1 MRRMR
6 THAHENREPATTR
19 WVRAVG
25 LELPASAKRTLRRM
39 KTAVLLPLSVS
50 ASVSGSQSRSLSV
63 FVARHDLSG
72 SITIADC
79 GCDADTDSD
88 PDGLLS

>member
-1 MRRMR
+1 
-6 THAHENREPATTR
+6 
-19 WVRAVG
+19 
-25 LELPASAKRTLRRM
+25 M

-50 ASVSGSQSRSLSV
+50 ESGSQSRSLSV
-63 FVARHDLSG
+63 FGARHDLSG

-88 PDGLLS
+88 PDVLLS

>member
-6 THAHENREPATTR
+6 T
-19 WVRAVG
+19 
-25 LELPASAKRTLRRM
+25 LRHM
-39 KTAVLLPLSVS
+39 KTAVLLPVS
-50 ASVSGSQSRSLSV
+50 ASESGSQSLSV
-63 FVARHDLSG
+63 FGARHDLSG

>member
-1 MRRMR
+1 MRI
-6 THAHENREPATTR
+6 
-19 WVRAVG
+19 
-25 LELPASAKRTLRRM
+25 
-39 KTAVLLPLSVS
+39 KTAVVLPVS
-50 ASVSGSQSRSLSV
+50 ASESGSQSQSLLV

-79 GCDADTDSD
+79 GCDADTDSG

>member
-1 MRRMR
+1 
-6 THAHENREPATTR
+6 
-19 WVRAVG
+19 
-25 LELPASAKRTLRRM
+25 M
-39 KTAVLLPLSVS
+39 KTAVLLPLAVS
-50 ASVSGSQSRSLSV
+50 ASESGSQPRSLSV

-79 GCDADTDSD
+79 GCDADPDSD

>member
-1 MRRMR
+1 
-6 THAHENREPATTR
+6 
-19 WVRAVG
+19 
-25 LELPASAKRTLRRM
+25 M
-39 KTAVLLPLSVS
+39 KTAVLLPLSVLE
-50 ASVSGSQSRSLSV
+50 SGSQSRSLSV

-79 GCDADTDSD
+79 GCDADTDSN